1 MYAIDAGVIST
12 KDIASSWQGLNW
24 RTAPGGVSI
33 IVDGQR
39 SVRVTHKGHILA
51 FDCTS
56 DEFASHWYNYFN
68 MGYDHDAALDVLTD
82 MGGVVARHIKAH
94 PGVRIVRK
102 DPFEALLYGALVS
115 WTKRT
120 YYEAGRVMR
129 VLQNGFGDKKRGG
142 MADSGIVTRRLFP
155 QPDAVASSGNVLE
168 DYTTEGIAPLVVELA
183 RDVRDGWLDPCD
195 LSEAANDFPYLD
207 PLAVDLATLY
217 RDGSLDHLPPDSDV
231 RSFLRHRYGIDDDIF
246 VDWYLAGS
254 EQFSGL
260 LYQHALCCMLE
271 RRGWDGPDC

>member
-33 IVDGQR
+33 VTDGQR
-39 SVRVTHKGHILA
+39 SVRVTHKGHTLA

-56 DEFASHWYNYFN
+56 QEFTEHWYDYFN
-68 MGYDHDAALDVLTD
+68 MGYDHDTALDVLTEV
-82 MGGVVARHIKAH
+82 GGIVARHVKAH
-94 PGVRIVRK
+94 PGIRIVRK

-115 WTKRT
+115 WTDCA
-120 YYEAGRVMR
+120 YYEATRIMHM
-129 VLQNGFGDKKRGG
+129 LQNGFGNKKRGG

-155 QPDAVASSGNVLE
+155 APNIIASSNNNLDGRVA
-168 DYTTEGIAPLVVELA
+168 DDIIPMIIELA
-183 RDVRDGWLDPCD
+183 CDIRDGWLDPYD
-195 LSEAANDFPYLD
+195 LSKASNEFPYLD
-207 PLAVDLATLY
+207 QLAIDLAELY
-217 RDGSLDHLPPDSDV
+217 RDGGLDRLPADKGV
-231 RSFLRHRYGIDDDIF
+231 RSFLRHRYGVDDDIF